1 MYINKRYI
9 LKLAHQTDWSSSF
22 FQATGFTATEEVPQA
37 AALGSEILF
46 KSFHCIPSVGKKD
59 RCRCM

>member
-1 MYINKRYI
+1 
-9 LKLAHQTDWSSSF
+9 LLTKLTGVLPF
-22 FQATGFTATEEVPQA
+22 FETTGFTATEEVHQA
-37 AALGSEILF
+37 ATLGSEILF